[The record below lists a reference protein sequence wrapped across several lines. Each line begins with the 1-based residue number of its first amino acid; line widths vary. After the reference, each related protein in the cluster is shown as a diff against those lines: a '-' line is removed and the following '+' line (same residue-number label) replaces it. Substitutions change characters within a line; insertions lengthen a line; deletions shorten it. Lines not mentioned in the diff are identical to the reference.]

1 MNSPQ
6 KDAVKGGS
14 IKTLTSLPHIYAIVL
29 MGLFTFIFL
38 SVEYMFVNELSLLVS
53 EQKATLSQNY
63 VLGVSTAG
71 FLLYPLLKH
80 FLSSRLQNIL
90 MILAG
95 LLSVFLTILITCS
108 KSFEYIFHGGI
119 ILFILLGLV
128 GSNVY
133 YVSACMIKNRHLAKT
148 VGISYFFGILLQFI
162 NHNAIHIKII
172 QLVILSASILILF
185 ILLIGNEHI
194 FNRYSLY
201 NTSKDT
207 TDNMT
212 TKNTDNNVYKNRD
225 KKTDKNIIKG
235 NKHYIPLFISIVALV
250 MLMAC
255 LFSTLDSA
263 VTLIHSDGST
273 DIGQGARIL
282 LPLSGLAAGFIF
294 DINNRKYTGIIM
306 YCIMILSTMC
316 IVLLE
321 FSKPFTAVL
330 IVFYLS
336 AGFFAVFFTSEFME
350 LSWYV
355 RIPELWAGMGRA
367 VNNITAAVIAG
378 FVLQLLSSDNN
389 LLKIILIL
397 VLFVL
402 VSIISVVYTFEKYYF
417 IQQFTMRTDKAAN
430 EHDKLQILAEKYSFT
445 ERENEVFNYLVTT
458 EDNIQ
463 TISEHMH
470 VSRRTLERYISAIYE
485 KTGIKSRVGLV
496 NLYNK

>member
-6 KDAVKGGS
+6 KDTIKAGG
-14 IKTLTSLPHIYAIVL
+14 IKTTASLPHIYAIIL

-38 SVEYMFVNELSLLVS
+38 SVEYMFVSRLSLLVS

-71 FLLYPLLKH
+71 FLLYPLFKH
-80 FLSSRLQNIL
+80 FLSKGLQNFL
-90 MILAG
+90 MIFTC
-95 LLSVFLTILITCS
+95 LLSVFLTISTSCGR
-108 KSFEYIFHGGI
+108 SFEYIFSGGI

-133 YVSACMIKNRHLAKT
+133 YVSACMIGNRHLAKT
-148 VGISYFFGILLQFI
+148 AGISYFLGILLQFI
-162 NHNAIHIKII
+162 NHNAIPIRAI
-172 QLVILSASILILF
+172 QLVILSAAMLMLF
-185 ILLIGNEHI
+185 SLLIEQERILSWYH
-194 FNRYSLY
+194 
-201 NTSKDT
+201 TSKHT
-207 TDNMT
+207 TDNII
-212 TKNTDNNVYKNRD
+212 KQNTDNNID
-225 KKTDKNIIKG
+225 
-235 NKHYIPLFISIVALV
+235 NKQDFLLLISIIALV
-250 MLMAC
+250 ILMAC

-263 VTLIHSDGST
+263 VTLIHSEGIA

-282 LPLSGLAAGFIF
+282 LAFSGLAAGFIF
-294 DINNRKYTGIIM
+294 DIDNRKYSGIIM
-306 YCIMILSTMC
+306 YCIMILSTLC

-321 FSKPFTAVL
+321 FSKPFVAVL

-350 LSWYV
+350 LSLYV

-367 VNNITAAVIAG
+367 VNNLTAAVIAG

-402 VSIISVVYTFEKYYF
+402 VSIMSVIYTFEKYHF
-417 IQQFTMRTDKAAN
+417 IQQFTKSIDEVTN
-430 EHDKLQILAEKYSFT
+430 EQDQLHKLTKQYSFT
-445 ERENEVFNYLVTT
+445 EREEEVFNYLVTT

-485 KTGIKSRVGLV
+485 KTGVKSRVGLV
-496 NLYNK
+496 NIFNKTV

>member
-6 KDAVKGGS
+6 KNTIKAGG
-14 IKTLTSLPHIYAIVL
+14 IKTTASLPHIYAIIL

-38 SVEYMFVNELSLLVS
+38 SVEYMFVSRLSLLVS

-71 FLLYPLLKH
+71 FLLYPLFKH
-80 FLSSRLQNIL
+80 FLSKGLQNFL
-90 MILAG
+90 MIFTC
-95 LLSVFLTILITCS
+95 LLSVFLTISTSCGR
-108 KSFEYIFHGGI
+108 SFEYIFSGGI

-133 YVSACMIKNRHLAKT
+133 YVSACMIGNRHLAKT
-148 VGISYFFGILLQFI
+148 AGISYFLGILLQFI
-162 NHNAIHIKII
+162 NHNAIHIKTI
-172 QLVILSASILILF
+172 QLVILSAAMLMLF
-185 ILLIGNEHI
+185 SLLIERERI
-194 FNRYSLY
+194 LSWY
-201 NTSKDT
+201 NTSKHT
-207 TDNMT
+207 TDNIN
-212 TKNTDNNVYKNRD
+212 KQNTDNNID
-225 KKTDKNIIKG
+225 
-235 NKHYIPLFISIVALV
+235 NKQDFLLLISIIALV
-250 MLMAC
+250 ILMAC

-263 VTLIHSDGST
+263 VTLIHSEGIA

-282 LPLSGLAAGFIF
+282 LAFSGLAAGFIF
-294 DINNRKYTGIIM
+294 DINDRKYSGIIM
-306 YCIMILSTMC
+306 YCIMILSTLC

-321 FSKPFTAVL
+321 FSKPFVAVL

-350 LSWYV
+350 LSLYV

-367 VNNITAAVIAG
+367 VNNLTAAVIAG

-402 VSIISVVYTFEKYYF
+402 VSIMSVIYTFEKYHF
-417 IQQFTMRTDKAAN
+417 IQQFTKSTDEVTN
-430 EHDKLQILAEKYSFT
+430 EQDQLHKLTKQYSFT
-445 ERENEVFNYLVTT
+445 EREEEVFNYLVTT

-485 KTGIKSRVGLV
+485 KTGVKSRVGLV
-496 NLYNK
+496 NIFNKTV